1 MFSISDCSYFAT
13 SNKKRRKVI
22 ASACIFTMLT
32 IFAAPSS
39 AAIVLQFDFFEG
51 SDGQVATGN
60 NSILDSSGNG
70 LHGTPAN
77 EPTYRETNGSM
88 AMQFNGTNRI
98 FVADAPDFQISGSL
112 SLEAMIRLDTYTN
125 ANRTKQLIFFRGDSR
140 GGLDPFQLDVRPDG
154 RLRFT
159 ITNAENLS
167 AAVLSP
173 EAIPLNELLHVAGT
187 LDDETGEM
195 RLYINRELVN
205 TRDID
210 RRPFAVLDPDFNPG
224 IGIGS
229 RQDGGDDFF
238 HGLIGN
244 VRIHNSAIAVPEPG
258 FGILLTLA
266 VLGLGTL
273 RRLGEMPSIP
283 IFRIKR
289 WTRFPLT
296 TIPSSSRKSIIC
308 RDPRAG

>member
-1 MFSISDCSYFAT
+1 MFSIIDCSQFESDKNTTKNA
-13 SNKKRRKVI
+13 I
-22 ASACIFTMLT
+22 ASACVLAILT
-32 IFAAPSS
+32 IFAVPCS
-39 AAIVLQFDFFEG
+39 ADLVLHYDFSEG
-51 SDGQVATGN
+51 VDGQIASGTG
-60 NSILDSSGNG
+60 SILDSSGNG
-70 LHGTPAN
+70 LHGTPVNGPIYRQVN
-77 EPTYRETNGSM
+77 ESM
-88 AMQFNGTNRI
+88 AMQFDGTNRI
-98 FVADAPDFQISGSL
+98 FVADAPPFQISGSL
-112 SLEAMIRLDTYTN
+112 SLEAVIRLDTYTN
-125 ANRTKQLIFFRGDSR
+125 ANGTKQLIIFRGDSR

-205 TRDID
+205 TRDTD
-210 RRPFAVLDPDFNPG
+210 RRPFAMLDPDLHPG

-229 RQDGGDDFF
+229 RQGGGDDFF

-258 FGILLTLA
+258 FSVLLTLA

-273 RRLGEMPSIP
+273 RRNRQTR
-283 IFRIKR
+283 RI
-289 WTRFPLT
+289 
-296 TIPSSSRKSIIC
+296 
-308 RDPRAG
+308 

>member
-13 SNKKRRKVI
+13 NKKKRRKVI
-22 ASACIFTMLT
+22 ASACFFTMLT

-39 AAIVLQFDFFEG
+39 AAIVLQFDFSEG
-51 SDGQVATGN
+51 ADGQIATGN

-70 LHGTPAN
+70 LHGTPVN
-77 EPTYRETNGSM
+77 GPTYRKMNDSM
-88 AMQFNGTNRI
+88 ALQFDGTNRI

-187 LDDETGEM
+187 LNDATGVM
-195 RLYINRELVN
+195 RLYINGDLVDTLN
-205 TRDID
+205 TD
-210 RRPFAVLDPDFNPG
+210 RRPFAMLDPNLNPG
-224 IGIGS
+224 VGIGS

-244 VRIHNSAIAVPEPG
+244 VRIHTSAIAVPEPG
-258 FGILLTLA
+258 FGFPLA
-266 VLGLGTL
+266 LAALSLGTL
-273 RRLGEMPSIP
+273 RRYRQG
-283 IFRIKR
+283 
-289 WTRFPLT
+289 
-296 TIPSSSRKSIIC
+296 
-308 RDPRAG
+308 